1 MSMMTYGE
9 AIREA
14 MSIKMREDPNVVLF
28 GEDVGRF
35 GGCFGVS
42 AGMLDEFG
50 PERVRDTPIS
60 EGAIIGCAVGSAA
73 TGLRPIAEL
82 MFNDFLT
89 VGMDQLV
96 NQAAKMR
103 FMFGGKISMPMVVRL
118 PAGAGTGGAA
128 QHCQSLEAWMT
139 HVPGLKVVYPSN
151 AQDALGL
158 LLSSIDDDNP
168 VMFFENK
175 CLYAVK
181 SEVTSKEPIPLGKG
195 RIALEGSDLTII
207 TYGRQ
212 VYTALD
218 AAKKLAED
226 GISAEVIDL
235 RSLYP
240 LDKQIIADSL
250 AKTHKAVIITEET
263 RRGGYGGEISAIIS
277 EEMFDQLDAPV
288 ARIGSLDTPVPF
300 APNLEDVYLPNATDI
315 VLAAKKMF

>member
-14 MSIKMREDPNVVLF
+14 MSIRMREDPTVILF
-28 GEDVGRF
+28 GEDVGAF

-60 EGAIIGCAVGSAA
+60 EGAIIGAAVGSAA

-103 FMFGGKISMPMVVRL
+103 YMFGGKISLPMVVRL

-128 QHCQSLEAWMT
+128 QHCQSLEAWLT
-139 HVPGLKVVYPSN
+139 HTPGLKVVYPSN

-158 LLSSIDDDNP
+158 MLSSIDDDNP

-175 CLYAVK
+175 TLYATK
-181 SEVTSKEPIPLGKG
+181 GEVTSLDPIPLGKG
-195 RIALEGSDLTII
+195 RIALEGEDLTII

-218 AAKKLAED
+218 AAKTLAAD
-226 GISAEVIDL
+226 GIKAEVIDI
-235 RSLYP
+235 RSLFP
-240 LDKQIIADSL
+240 LDKDIIRESL
-250 AKTHKAVIITEET
+250 EKTHKAIVVTEET
-263 RRGGYGGEISAIIS
+263 KRGGYGGEISATIA
-277 EEMFDQLDAPV
+277 EEMFDLLDAPV

-300 APNLEDVYLPNATDI
+300 APNLEQYYMPSDVDI
-315 VLAAKKMF
+315 VVAAKKMF